1 MITRI
6 LMAMLVLL
14 TLVFVTVSVAAPAVP
29 TGESSLG
36 DRVWNDANNNGT
48 QDVGEVGIIGVKI
61 TLYVDDGDGVFDPG
75 PNLTTN
81 DQVDVETFLD
91 GKTTTATNGAVTGY
105 YNYDKITADG
115 NEFFV
120 VIDSTNFDPGGALE
134 GFLFSS
140 GATSAFIMEGVPG
153 SVTDPLRM
161 YVPTALGQFRI
172 VIDTA
177 DFGFWKPELSLSITP
192 GSATNK
198 VGDPHTFTITVLER
212 VNNAMVPNVGVKPTV
227 TVRNA
232 ANTVV
237 APTSQTCSTTGT
249 NASGQCTV
257 TINSTVA
264 DVYTA
269 SANLSETYGT
279 GGVNGTVTIDRTTGT
294 AANATAGGTGT
305 GTKTYVDLRISIS
318 PQSATNKVGD
328 AHVFTVLV
336 EQKIG
341 TGAWTAVASGV
352 KPTVVL
358 SATPDSKTDL
368 CTSPAAGTVGAT
380 GACTVTINHNSAGVF
395 TANASVTLS
404 VSGQSITRNTTGDT
418 ANAAA
423 LLESPART
431 GTGTKTY
438 VDLRISISP
447 QSATNKV
454 GDAHVFTVLVE
465 QKIGTGAWTAVAS
478 GVKPTVVLSATP
490 DSKTDLCTSP
500 AAGTVGATGA
510 CTVTINHNSAGV
522 FTANASVTLSVSG
535 QSITRNTTGDTA
547 NAAALLETPART
559 GTGTKTYVDLR
570 ISISPQSATNKVGD
584 AHVFTVLVE
593 QKIGTG
599 AWTAVASGV
608 KPTVVLSATPD
619 SKTDLCT
626 SPAAGTVGT
635 TGACTVT
642 INHNSAGV
650 FTANASVTLS
660 VSGQSITRNTT
671 GDTANAAALL
681 QSPARTGTGT
691 KTYVDLRISISP
703 QSATNKV
710 GDAHVFTVLVEQK
723 IGTGAWTAVAS
734 GVKPTVVLSATP
746 DSKTDLCTSPA
757 AGTVGATGA
766 CTVTINHNSAG
777 VFTANA
783 SVTLSVSGQSITRNT
798 TGDTANAA
806 ALLETPARTGTGTKT
821 YVDLRISISPLTA
834 TNPVGAPHVFTVLV
848 EQQIGTGI
856 WTTVA
861 NGVQPAVTVSPTP
874 NSKTDLCATT
884 GTASGACIVTI
895 NHNFAAT
902 FTTNASV
909 TVSVSGQSITRN
921 TTGDTRNATALLQS
935 PARTGTATKIY
946 QAATLGDSV
955 WWDIDKDGTQDSG
968 EPGIP
973 AVTVNLYVG
982 ASTTVY
988 STTQTNG
995 SGIYQFQNLPN
1006 NSYRI
1011 EIPASEFSGSETLV
1025 SWFGSPLNTGG
1036 NTASTDLVDSDAD
1049 PATHIISSVALG
1061 VGVTDNSNDFGFYKN
1076 TDYTITKTTNA
1087 SGAQRL
1093 GDVISFT
1100 IQIHNNGTSYL
1111 AIAPLED
1118 TYNKDF
1124 LEYVSASVA
1133 PNDPTNDGTL
1143 NWTNVLSS
1151 QLAPNG
1157 NFSINI
1163 FFKAVGDTTD
1173 ITKVNPDMPNT
1184 RNVARL
1190 VLPFADP
1197 DGPAGPL
1204 GSLEPLTTKSAND
1217 IVQIINPTAVA
1228 LAASQTTVD
1237 ASSGVV
1243 TVGWQT
1249 VSETDIAGFNL
1260 SRTRGD
1266 GVTELVNSQLIPA
1279 QNSGQPTGSW
1289 YTVLDTQTSRGVTYT
1304 YTLQF
1309 IMADGRL
1316 TNHPLGSVFV
1326 GYTLYLPLV
1335 IR

>member
-1 MITRI
+1 MTTNLYTHRPVRMITRI

-423 LLESPART
+423 LLE
-431 GTGTKTY
+431 
-438 VDLRISISP
+438 
-447 QSATNKV
+447 
-454 GDAHVFTVLVE
+454 
-465 QKIGTGAWTAVAS
+465 
-478 GVKPTVVLSATP
+478 
-490 DSKTDLCTSP
+490 
-500 AAGTVGATGA
+500 
-510 CTVTINHNSAGV
+510 
-522 FTANASVTLSVSG
+522 
-535 QSITRNTTGDTA
+535 
-547 NAAALLETPART
+547 
-559 GTGTKTYVDLR
+559 
-570 ISISPQSATNKVGD
+570 
-584 AHVFTVLVE
+584 
-593 QKIGTG
+593 
-599 AWTAVASGV
+599 
-608 KPTVVLSATPD
+608 
-619 SKTDLCT
+619 
-626 SPAAGTVGT
+626 
-635 TGACTVT
+635 
-642 INHNSAGV
+642 
-650 FTANASVTLS
+650 
-660 VSGQSITRNTT
+660 
-671 GDTANAAALL
+671 
-681 QSPARTGTGT
+681 SPARTGTGT

>member
-1 MITRI
+1 MTTNLYTHRPVRMITRI

-294 AANATAGGTGT
+294 AANATAGG
-305 GTKTYVDLRISIS
+305 
-318 PQSATNKVGD
+318 
-328 AHVFTVLV
+328 
-336 EQKIG
+336 
-341 TGAWTAVASGV
+341 
-352 KPTVVL
+352 
-358 SATPDSKTDL
+358 
-368 CTSPAAGTVGAT
+368 
-380 GACTVTINHNSAGVF
+380 
-395 TANASVTLS
+395 
-404 VSGQSITRNTTGDT
+404 
-418 ANAAA
+418 
-423 LLESPART
+423 
-431 GTGTKTY
+431 
-438 VDLRISISP
+438 
-447 QSATNKV
+447 
-454 GDAHVFTVLVE
+454 
-465 QKIGTGAWTAVAS
+465 
-478 GVKPTVVLSATP
+478 
-490 DSKTDLCTSP
+490 
-500 AAGTVGATGA
+500 
-510 CTVTINHNSAGV
+510 
-522 FTANASVTLSVSG
+522 
-535 QSITRNTTGDTA
+535 
-547 NAAALLETPART
+547 
-559 GTGTKTYVDLR
+559 
-570 ISISPQSATNKVGD
+570 
-584 AHVFTVLVE
+584 
-593 QKIGTG
+593 
-599 AWTAVASGV
+599 
-608 KPTVVLSATPD
+608 
-619 SKTDLCT
+619 
-626 SPAAGTVGT
+626 
-635 TGACTVT
+635 
-642 INHNSAGV
+642 
-650 FTANASVTLS
+650 
-660 VSGQSITRNTT
+660 
-671 GDTANAAALL
+671 
-681 QSPARTGTGT
+681 TGTGT